1 MNMSHLRKEFLTGVE
16 RIDSQHE
23 VLFALIHE
31 FQDAWRSSNSR
42 KEALCCL
49 EEMHL
54 YVKFHFFSEEHLMQ
68 LVDYP
73 RIDDLRKE
81 HLEMIVNISAFIEDF
96 KNGNAK
102 PAEIEGFLFD
112 WFLDHISTEDFAFAE
127 FFRVKQHGS
136 TCSSSYP

>member
-1 MNMSHLRKEFLTGVE
+1 LREIAVSHLRKEFLTGVE

-23 VLFALIHE
+23 VLFGLIHD
-31 FQDAWRSSNSR
+31 FQNAWRSGNST
-42 KEALCCL
+42 KEVLCFL
-49 EEMHL
+49 EEMFL

-68 LVDYP
+68 LVEYP
-73 RIDDLRKE
+73 RSDDLRKE
-81 HLEMIVNISAFIEDF
+81 HLEMVKNISAFIEDF

-127 FFRVKQHGS
+127 FFREKRHGS
-136 TCSSSYP
+136 A